1 MNNKLL
7 EEAQAAAEAV
17 DLLYRQADFSAKIKL
32 KPGRDKAVELVAAL
46 RRQSVEG
53 QIVFT
58 QEKIDEMASIRK
70 EISAAADTQSRVIA
84 LGKLAVALGRH
95 LA

>member
-1 MNNKLL
+1 MSDKLL
-7 EEAQAAAEAV
+7 EEAQAAAEAG
-17 DLLYRQADFSAKIKL
+17 DLLYREADFAAKLKL
-32 KPGRDKAVELVAAL
+32 KPGRDKAFELVAAL

-53 QIVFT
+53 QIVLT

-95 LA
+95 IA

>member
-1 MNNKLL
+1 MNDKLL
-7 EEAQAAAEAV
+7 EEAQAAAEAG
-17 DLLYRQADFSAKIKL
+17 DLLYREADFAAKIKL
-32 KPGRDKAVELVAAL
+32 KPGRDKAFELVAAL
-46 RRQSVEG
+46 RRQSVAG
-53 QIVFT
+53 QIVLA

-95 LA
+95 IA

>member
-1 MNNKLL
+1 MNDKLL
-7 EEAQAAAEAV
+7 EEAQAAAEAG

-32 KPGRDKAVELVAAL
+32 KPDRDKAFELVAVL
-46 RRQSVEG
+46 RRKVVES
-53 QIVFT
+53 QIVFG
-58 QEKIDEMASIRK
+58 QEEIDEMSSIRK
-70 EISAAADTQSRVIA
+70 EISAAGDTQARVIA